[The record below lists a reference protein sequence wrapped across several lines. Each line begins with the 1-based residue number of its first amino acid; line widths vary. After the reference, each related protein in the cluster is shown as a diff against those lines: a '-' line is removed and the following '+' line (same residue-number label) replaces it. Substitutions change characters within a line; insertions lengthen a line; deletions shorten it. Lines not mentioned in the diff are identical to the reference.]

1 MDIEDMTPEDL
12 AALIRSAVADGI
24 AEGMARAIP
33 MSGSGQVVGCWPI
46 PRNTCEAQV
55 VKHYGGG
62 G

>member
-1 MDIEDMTPEDL
+1 MKISGMTPDDL
-12 AALIRSAVADGI
+12 AALIREAVSEGI
-24 AEGMARAIP
+24 AEGLTRAIP